1 MRIHYQTSTGLQ
13 TRDTTL
19 EDLGATM
26 DEIQRQLLA
35 EGRVAVGVYIGDVLV
50 DAEPQGLAEH
60 LRQLGG
66 HAEDL
71 RVEDRALD
79 ELARDAAESARA
91 YMARFLGQA
100 PALVDELY
108 AGTAAPDRL
117 VDLFD
122 GLNWLAQFLDA
133 GLPRVAGPSGPA
145 TEAVRAFKG
154 ALLRLADLDDVG
166 DTAFLADILAYEI
179 LPAVEAL
186 DRAVREALG

>member
-1 MRIHYQTSTGLQ
+1 MRIHYRTRAGLQ

-19 EDLGATM
+19 EDLGAAM

-60 LRQLGG
+60 LRRLGG

-71 RVEDRALD
+71 RVEDRTLD

-91 YMARFLGQA
+91 YMARFLDQA
-100 PALVDELY
+100 PALAEELY
-108 AGTAAPDRL
+108 AGVAAPERL

-122 GLNWLAQFLDA
+122 GLNWLAEFLDA
-133 GLPRVAGPSGPA
+133 GLPRISGPSGPA
-145 TEAVRAFKG
+145 AEAGRAFKG
-154 ALLRLADLDDVG
+154 ALLRLADLDDFG

-186 DRAVREALG
+186 HRAVREALG